1 MNSMVRASLIC
12 LNAFLAVTAIYGAVF
27 VVPSQNV
34 ELLVGSPFTDYLVPG
49 LVLGLLVGG
58 TALAAAL
65 ALLGKP
71 RIGAALSMI
80 AGSAIIGF
88 EIVETIVMGLDVWL
102 HVLHLGPAVDV
113 GKYGSTT
120 GIPTFMSVP
129 LPLWLQ
135 PFYILL
141 GALIVALGL
150 RVWTLSATTTSLSV
164 SGATR
169 SSTSSSAVGERVTT

>member
-12 LNAFLAVTAIYGAVF
+12 LNAFLAATAIYGALF

-58 TALAAAL
+58 TALVAAL
-65 ALLGKP
+65 ALLAKP
-71 RIGAALSMI
+71 RIGAALSLI
-80 AGSAIIGF
+80 AGGAIIGF
-88 EIVETIVMGLDVWL
+88 EIVETTVMGLDVWL

-113 GKYGSTT
+113 GKYGSMA

-135 PFYILL
+135 PFYIVL
-141 GALIVALGL
+141 GVVIVALGL
-150 RVWTLSATTTSLSV
+150 RVRTLSATTTR
-164 SGATR
+164 SGL
-169 SSTSSSAVGERVTT
+169 SAVRRAVAEG